1 MSCNN
6 EIHLRTPLTG
16 SYVPVSAFSS
26 PSWRSTGPSRSWLK
40 SGPGLSPLA
49 WWQAS
54 SGGGCGTARGGECEK
69 IRVDLGYQ
77 SSYHKETP
85 SGPGFAAA
93 ICPGELIAGGER
105 RLK

>member
-6 EIHLRTPLTG
+6 AIHLRTPLTG
-16 SYVPVSAFSS
+16 SCEPASVFSS
-26 PSWRSTGPSRSWLK
+26 PSSRSIGLSCCWLK

-49 WWQAS
+49 WWQAP
-54 SGGGCGTARGGECEK
+54 SGGGCGTARDGKCNK

-77 SSYHKETP
+77 SSYHKYTP
-85 SGPGFAAA
+85 TGRGFIAA
-93 ICPGELIAGGER
+93 IPPGELIAGGER